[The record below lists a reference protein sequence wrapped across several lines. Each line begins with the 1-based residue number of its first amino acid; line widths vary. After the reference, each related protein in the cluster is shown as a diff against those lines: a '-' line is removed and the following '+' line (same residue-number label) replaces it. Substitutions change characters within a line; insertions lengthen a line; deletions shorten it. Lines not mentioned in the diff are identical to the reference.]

1 MIDIDKLLPRSIYT
15 MTVDELLE
23 LAKDIHRFQRQ
34 VDERMKNM
42 ETPPALGVSVND
54 GIAAEDRF
62 GNY

>member
-1 MIDIDKLLPRSIYT
+1 MIDFDKLLPRSIHT

-34 VDERMKNM
+34 VDERMKNIA
-42 ETPPALGVSVND
+42 PPALGVSVND

-62 GNY
+62 GNS